1 MRQVGTWLVLIGAA
15 LAVLQAVWVIVSTG
29 RKRAKLLRGKALSD
43 ARESRIEGITEELR
57 AGWGDDAADIGNFED
72 LPGYHPEPELDRLR
86 AERAKLRRLRAK
98 DDWVATY
105 AALEREKARNEREL
119 EETETEWRRLWTQG
133 VPGLIGGVMALVGGL
148 LTAFAAT

>member
-29 RKRAKLLRGKALSD
+29 RKRAKLLRGKAQSD
-43 ARESRIEGITEELR
+43 AREYRIEVITEELR
-57 AGWGDDAADIGNFED
+57 TGWGDEAADISNFED

-86 AERAKLRRLRAK
+86 AEQAKLLELRAAE
-98 DDWVATY
+98 DWVSTY
-105 AALEREKARNEREL
+105 AAFGREKARNEREL

-133 VPGLIGGVMALVGGL
+133 VPGLIGGVMAFVGGL
-148 LTAFAAT
+148 LTAFEVT